1 MREYWKKVF
10 LLQADSKWL
19 YVFMMF
25 TETNESHNLFP
36 MQLPLDIN
44 WHFIGHLQ
52 SNKVKSLL
60 GINSY
65 VIYFEFCLF
74 TFNSFVLKLICLF
87 LLVIIMHI

>member
-1 MREYWKKVF
+1 
-10 LLQADSKWL
+10 
-19 YVFMMF
+19 MF
-25 TETNESHNLFP
+25 PETNESHNFFP

-65 VIYFEFCLF
+65 VIFSEFHLF
-74 TFNSFVLKLICLF
+74 TFNSFVQKLVCLF
-87 LLVIIMHI
+87 LLFIIMDN